1 MHDLFQPQS
10 MTMWPPALPVALST
24 TAALSVNSRNAPTVL
39 IVDDEPIT
47 RARLSHLLSQEGFYV
62 LEACNGRQALAMVKE
77 TTVDLVLLDI
87 QMPEMDGFRSLRLL
101 RQMFDLSELPVVMMT
116 AGEGSEQ
123 IIQAFDCGA
132 NDYVSKPIDRPILL
146 ARIKTHLHIRA
157 AQKELRDSEAR
168 YALVSRGTN
177 DGVWDWN
184 LVTGE
189 LYLSPRWRA
198 MVGVDD
204 SNWNPHGADWLV
216 LVHREDRKR
225 VLTDLEAHLCGETS
239 HFETELRMQD
249 RSQGHRW
256 MLCRG
261 LAIKDSSGLACRIA
275 GSLTDITEGKVADAL
290 TGLPNRMLFH
300 DRVERCVEKVL
311 RRQTR
316 NFAILYL
323 DVDDFKLINDQFG
336 HDGGDQ
342 FLVSFSQRLE
352 NAIRKSEAVLAR
364 IGGDEFAI
372 LLESIRGLE
381 DAILVAKRLEEAL
394 MTPFKVGGRDILVRA
409 SVGIAIADASSQ
421 SSSDSSAAVD
431 LLLTQADAAMYQA
444 KSQLDSSYCVFQSEM
459 LDATA
464 AKLELAGELR
474 YAIERNELSLVYQ
487 PIVDLSTARTEG
499 FEALLRWR
507 HPVYGN
513 VPPNEFIPIAEAKGL
528 IVEIGEWVLREACQ
542 QAVKWRNEFHRDV
555 MVSVNVSIR
564 QLTSEG
570 FTKVVVDILDST
582 QLPAGSLKLEVTESL
597 LMQQPT
603 QTIAILQSL
612 RDIGTKISIDDFGT
626 GYSSLAYL
634 HQMPLDVLK
643 VDRSFVNGMFESE
656 KHLAI
661 VRTIIGLA
669 SSLQLQVIAEGV
681 ETVEQLQKLES
692 LGCGMIQGYYLS
704 KPIPA
709 EDAIKL
715 LERKWEWPQVIS

>member
-1 MHDLFQPQS
+1 MHDLGQPKSDIQWNPV
-10 MTMWPPALPVALST
+10 MPIAVPAIDRPKRS
-24 TAALSVNSRNAPTVL
+24 NRHAPTVL
-39 IVDDEPIT
+39 IVDDDPAT
-47 RARLSHLLSQEGFYV
+47 RDILSCMLSLEGYEV
-62 LEACNGRQALAMVKE
+62 LEADNGRKALAVVKE
-77 TTVDLVLLDI
+77 SAVDLVLLDV
-87 QMPEMDGFRSLRLL
+87 QMPEMDGFRSVRML
-101 RQMFDLSELPVVMMT
+101 RQMFDLSELPVVMM
-116 AGEGSEQ
+116 AASDGSEQ
-123 IIQAFDCGA
+123 IIEAFDCGV
-132 NDYVSKPIDRPILL
+132 NDYVCKPIDRAILL
-146 ARIKTHLHIRA
+146 ARVKTQLRVRA

-184 LVTGE
+184 LITGE

-204 SNWNPHGADWLV
+204 PNWNPRGADWLV

-311 RRQTR
+311 RRQSR
-316 NFAILYL
+316 SFAILYL

-342 FLVSFSQRLE
+342 FLVSFSQRLD
-352 NAIRKSEAVLAR
+352 NAIRKSDAVLAR

-372 LLESIRGLE
+372 LLESIRGLD
-381 DAILVAKRLEEAL
+381 DAILVAKRLQEAL

-409 SVGIAIADASSQ
+409 SVGIAIADTTGQ
-421 SSSDSSAAVD
+421 NYGNSSAAVD

-444 KSQLDSSYCVFQSEM
+444 KTQLDSSYCVFQSEM

-474 YAIERNELSLVYQ
+474 YAIERNELTLVFQ
-487 PIVDLSTARTEG
+487 PIVGLSSNRTEG

-507 HPVYGN
+507 HPVYGF
-513 VPPNEFIPIAEAKGL
+513 VPPNEFIPIAESKGL

-542 QAVKWRNEFHRDV
+542 QAVKWRNEFQRDV

-564 QLTSEG
+564 QLTSDG
-570 FTKVVVDILDST
+570 FVKTVLDILDST
-582 QLPAGSLKLEVTESL
+582 QLSAGSLKLEVTESL
-597 LMQQPT
+597 LMQQPE

-612 RDIGTKISIDDFGT
+612 REIGTKISIDDFGT

-643 VDRSFVNGMFESE
+643 VDRSFVNGMFDSE

-681 ETVEQLQKLES
+681 ETVEQLQKLQS
-692 LGCGMIQGYYLS
+692 LGCDMIQGYFLS

-709 EDAIKL
+709 ADAIKL
-715 LERKWEWPQVIS
+715 LERKWDWPQGS

>member
-1 MHDLFQPQS
+1 MNDLGQPHS
-10 MTMWPPALPVALST
+10 
-24 TAALSVNSRNAPTVL
+24 NAPWKPVL
-39 IVDDEPIT
+39 PIAVPASDGHTRGNRHAPTILVVDDDPAT
-47 RARLSHLLSQEGFYV
+47 REILACMLSLEGYDV
-62 LEACNGRQALAMVKE
+62 LEAGNGRKALAIIKE
-77 TTVDLVLLDI
+77 SVVDLVLLDI
-87 QMPEMDGFRSLRLL
+87 QMPEMDGFRFNRML

-116 AGEGSEQ
+116 ASDVSEK
-123 IIQAFDCGA
+123 IIEAFDCGV
-132 NDYVSKPIDRPILL
+132 NDYVCKPIDRPILL
-146 ARIKTHLHIRA
+146 ARIKTQLRVRA
-157 AQKELRDSEAR
+157 AQRELRDSEAR
-168 YALVSRGTN
+168 YALVSLGTN

-184 LVTGE
+184 LITGE

-204 SNWNPHGADWLV
+204 PNWNPRGADWLV

-249 RSQGHRW
+249 RIQGHRW

-300 DRVERCVEKVL
+300 DRVERCVEKVQ
-311 RRQTR
+311 RRQSR
-316 NFAILYL
+316 SFAILYL

-336 HDGGDQ
+336 HDGGDL
-342 FLVSFSQRLE
+342 FLVSFSERLD
-352 NAIRKSEAVLAR
+352 NAIRKSDAVLAR

-372 LLESIRGLE
+372 LLESIRGLD
-381 DAILVAKRLEEAL
+381 DAILVAKRLQEAL

-409 SVGIAIADASSQ
+409 SVGIAIADSTSQ
-421 SSSDSSAAVD
+421 NYGNSSAAVD

-444 KSQLDSSYCVFQSEM
+444 KTQLDSSYCVFQSEM

-474 YAIERNELSLVYQ
+474 YAIERNELTLVYQ
-487 PIVDLSTARTEG
+487 PIVGLSTTRTEG
-499 FEALLRWR
+499 FEALLRWL
-507 HPVYGN
+507 HPVYGY
-513 VPPNEFIPIAEAKGL
+513 VPPNEFIPIAESKGL

-542 QAVKWRNEFHRDV
+542 QAVRWRNEFQRDV

-564 QLTSEG
+564 QLTSDG
-570 FTKVVVDILDST
+570 FVKTVIDILDST
-582 QLPAGSLKLEVTESL
+582 QLSAGSLKLEVTESL
-597 LMQQPT
+597 LMQQPE
-603 QTIAILQSL
+603 QTIAILRLL
-612 RDIGTKISIDDFGT
+612 REIGTKISIDDFGT

-643 VDRSFVNGMFESE
+643 VDRSFVNGMFDSE

-681 ETVEQLQKLES
+681 ETVEQLQKLQS
-692 LGCGMIQGYYLS
+692 LGCDMIQGYFLS

-709 EDAIKL
+709 ADAIKL
-715 LERKWEWPQVIS
+715 LERNWEWPQGS